1 MSGYSFSMSSGRD
14 GHETL
19 TSRDRDLGFTSRD
32 RDETLKFRDET
43 DTWRLSRDVIET
55 WNNCGNITMKR
66 VFQCLKL
73 SNEYLKLLDKHN
85 CGPRDNAYKI
95 RRFVY
100 SHFVL
105 QLVSR
110 SCSLVIGLVI
120 AFHRFVALFC
130 IFLSIR
136 LSSESNRLHPVQ
148 Q

>member
-1 MSGYSFSMSSGRD
+1 
-14 GHETL
+14 
-19 TSRDRDLGFTSRD
+19 
-32 RDETLKFRDET
+32 
-43 DTWRLSRDVIET
+43 
-55 WNNCGNITMKR
+55 MKR

-95 RRFVY
+95 RRYVY

-105 QLVSR
+105 QTGLVSR
-110 SCSLVIGLVI
+110 SCSLVIGLGLVI

-136 LSSESNRLHPVQ
+136 LSPEASRLHPVQ